1 MPRLIRPSVPI
12 AAATVVAA
20 VTIFLGFAGE
30 APSAPIPTPAY
41 QQAEEP
47 EYVGS
52 DLCQECHTDQSEKFM
67 SNLHSGIDWNAIDWP
82 YEIEEGV
89 DITCEAC
96 HGPGMEHVILAGS
109 EEEGFREAIISFG
122 KEPADVGSA
131 QCLTC
136 HQDNPAQNDF
146 FGSSHQSFDVQC
158 ADCHSGHAS
167 AASVSMLDKPEP
179 QVCYD
184 CHGDQRGSFALPE
197 RHPVNQGLMTCSDC
211 HSPHGTPN
219 RVNLAAPG
227 NETCAD
233 CHQDKRGPFVFPHPP
248 GDTDGCSICHQ
259 PHGSVNGH
267 LLNFR
272 TTALNCLQC
281 HAAQPSF
288 HQQPGFSECTACHLS
303 IHGSNLDPYFLR

>member
-1 MPRLIRPSVPI
+1 MSRVTRRSVPI
-12 AAATVVAA
+12 AAVLGLAA
-20 VTIFLGFAGE
+20 VGIFLVTAGE
-30 APSAPIPTPAY
+30 APSAPAPIPSY
-41 QQAEEP
+41 QQAEPP

-52 DLCQECHTDQSEKFM
+52 DLCQECHTEQSDKFM
-67 SNLHSGIDWNAIDWP
+67 SNLHAGIDWDTIDWP

-89 DITCEAC
+89 DIGCESC

-109 EEEGFREAIISFG
+109 EEPGFREAIISF
-122 KEPADVGSA
+122 ANVSATVGSA

-136 HQDNPAQNDF
+136 HASKPTHQDF
-146 FGSSHQSFDVQC
+146 FGSSHESFDVQC
-158 ADCHSGHAS
+158 ADCHDGHAS
-167 AASVSMLDKPEP
+167 MAVTSMLDKPDP

-184 CHGDQRGSFALPE
+184 CHGDQRGMFALPE

-219 RVNLAAPG
+219 RLNLMSPG
-227 NETCAD
+227 NETCTD
-233 CHQDKRGPFVFPHPP
+233 CHQEKRGPFVFAHPP
-248 GDTDGCSICHQ
+248 AETDGCASCHQ
-259 PHGSVNGH
+259 PHGSVNKH
-267 LLNFR
+267 MLNFQS
-272 TTALNCLQC
+272 TALNCLQC